1 MKNRFKV
8 SFLSTV
14 ALVIASLVCTGS
26 VLAKKDR
33 VKVIRHSGQEICYE
47 FTAETQEDSCARPK
61 SSIWLVETVGGA
73 KCDVKVWAAYGDNT
87 LTCKNVKKGSNLIS
101 KKNLLDLK
109 VKAADDKILS
119 NAITADT
126 ECDHVWLRFI
136 DPITKC
142 NSRCYIIGGRIY
154 CR

>member
-1 MKNRFKV
+1 MKERFKT
-8 SFLSTV
+8 SILLTV

-26 VLAKKDR
+26 VLAKKVR
-33 VKVIRHSGQEICYE
+33 VDSIPHKGGQCYQFIAEDQPSGC
-47 FTAETQEDSCARPK
+47 TDAK

-136 DPITKC
+136 DPKTKC